1 MALREGLTRLNM
13 QGRVAIIT
21 GASSGIGAA
30 TARELARQGAKVV
43 LAARRTD
50 HLNML
55 VEEIVREGGCALA
68 VPTDVRERG
77 NIDRL
82 VQTAAETFGRI
93 DLLINNAGVGGGSSI
108 SDRDETMQQLV
119 AVNLLAPAHLVQAAL
134 PCMRRQGSGMIIN
147 IGSVVGEIGM
157 GGMYSATKFGLRG
170 LSEAMRRE
178 LRQDNIAVVL
188 IELGFIRTS
197 MSTDFKGPMPG
208 PEVVARTI
216 AKAIQH
222 PRRTIIVPWPYKL
235 LIYGVKLFP
244 GVTDRLLGSAI
255 MRRRVNRFG
264 SKKQY

>member
-1 MALREGLTRLNM
+1 MALREGLTRMNI

-77 NIDRL
+77 NIDHL

-119 AVNLLAPAHLVQAAL
+119 AVNLLAPTHLVQAAL

-157 GGMYSATKFGLRG
+157 RLQGANARTGSRGPNYRQSNSASSAYNHCAMALQATDLW
-170 LSEAMRRE
+170 SEAVSRGHRPASWQCDNATARE
-178 LRQDNIAVVL
+178 QIW
-188 IELGFIRTS
+188 
-197 MSTDFKGPMPG
+197 K
-208 PEVVARTI
+208 
-216 AKAIQH
+216 
-222 PRRTIIVPWPYKL
+222 
-235 LIYGVKLFP
+235 
-244 GVTDRLLGSAI
+244 
-255 MRRRVNRFG
+255 
-264 SKKQY
+264 

>member
-1 MALREGLTRLNM
+1 MALREGLTRMNI

-43 LAARRTD
+43 LAARRKD

-134 PCMRRQGSGMIIN
+134 PCMRR
-147 IGSVVGEIGM
+147 VE
-157 GGMYSATKFGLRG
+157 
-170 LSEAMRRE
+170 
-178 LRQDNIAVVL
+178 
-188 IELGFIRTS
+188 
-197 MSTDFKGPMPG
+197 
-208 PEVVARTI
+208 
-216 AKAIQH
+216 
-222 PRRTIIVPWPYKL
+222 
-235 LIYGVKLFP
+235 
-244 GVTDRLLGSAI
+244 
-255 MRRRVNRFG
+255 
-264 SKKQY
+264 

>member
-1 MALREGLTRLNM
+1 MNI

-93 DLLINNAGVGGGSSI
+93 DLLINNAGVGGGAI
-108 SDRDETMQQLV
+108 VFHYKFPIALRMQQVDHNSFRPAVFADVYQSLLCDPRQFAAHRLRQQYLFIVHQQSGDDSGFTLEPLHCV
-119 AVNLLAPAHLVQAAL
+119 AQK
-134 PCMRRQGSGMIIN
+134 RRQSVSIDVNRLQGANARTGSRGPN
-147 IGSVVGEIGM
+147 YRQSN
-157 GGMYSATKFGLRG
+157 SASSAYNHCAMALQATDLW
-170 LSEAMRRE
+170 SEAVSRGHRPASWQCDNATARE
-178 LRQDNIAVVL
+178 QIW
-188 IELGFIRTS
+188 
-197 MSTDFKGPMPG
+197 K
-208 PEVVARTI
+208 
-216 AKAIQH
+216 
-222 PRRTIIVPWPYKL
+222 
-235 LIYGVKLFP
+235 
-244 GVTDRLLGSAI
+244 
-255 MRRRVNRFG
+255 
-264 SKKQY
+264 